1 MYEFSGATDRILK
14 MRDLVRNRCIEIDAS
29 RGEIV
34 TDVYK
39 ECQSYP
45 PLILDAVMLRE
56 ICRRKPIRV
65 EDFEVIVGNKGKG
78 FCGHSVYP
86 EWGPSWG
93 YIGAEMDKGLWNL
106 QDDGYYHN
114 APDALVPQK
123 IRPEEL
129 DKIQEI
135 SEWWT
140 PEKWKGTTC
149 DVWKPDYYDEL
160 KELCATPYT
169 DHNIGLL
176 HLPMGHDVAGY
187 EKIIRVGYKFIY
199 DQANDWM
206 EEHRGN
212 LLGHDIEKYI
222 FYKAVSIC
230 CEGAMTMVK
239 RYSEACSEKA
249 KETTDPARK
258 AELEKMA
265 DGLMWISENP
275 ARNFWEAVQGIMMYQ
290 VFINEE
296 TIIPSP
302 ALGRFDQYV
311 WPYLEKDLANGD
323 ITLEQAQEIVDGFF
337 LKCNC
342 FYSAGPDAATVITGV
357 GNTYQHTTI
366 GGVNRDTGEDATNPV
381 TYMVLETVGR
391 LKLHD
396 PTISLRIN
404 KNTPDKLWE
413 CALSTSKLV
422 GGLPLFQNDEVII
435 PTLMKQ
441 RHFTLRDARDY
452 GVIGCQ
458 EIVGCGN
465 DWPAGNGAHPPNATV
480 YWSVILDMALNDGQ
494 NPMNKAQ
501 ASLHTGYLYEMTN
514 IEQVHNAFEKMIRY
528 IFRMY
533 ISTQNYT
540 EYVSRITCPQPGYS
554 MSIEG
559 CMESGYDVMNGGAKY
574 NAYGGT
580 ATGLATVADSF
591 TTIKY
596 MCFDHDYC
604 TTRELYDAFMA
615 NWEGYEE
622 LRQRCLNEVPH
633 YGNADPYAD
642 MELKWCVD
650 LWVQLCSEITGLR
663 EDIYTAG
670 MYGAADHVAQ
680 GYETWATP
688 DGRLAGTPIADAMS
702 PAQARDK
709 NGPTAIFQSTL
720 CFDHHR
726 FLGGMALNI
735 RMHPTVLS
743 NDQGLEKL
751 RDMSRTFL
759 DEGGM
764 EFQYNVVD
772 TDTLRDAQETPEDY
786 HDLVVRIAGYSAY
799 FVELDHDLQND
810 IISRN
815 ENMI

>member
-1 MYEFSGATDRILK
+1 MYEFRSVTDRIAH
-14 MRDLVRNRCIEIDAS
+14 MRDLVRDRCIKVDAE
-29 RGEIV
+29 RGKIV
-34 TDVYK
+34 TESWKKY
-39 ECQSYP
+39 ESYP
-45 PLILDAVMLRE
+45 PIIKRSMTLRD
-56 ICRRKPIRV
+56 ICEQMTVRI
-65 EDFEVIVGNKGKG
+65 EDFEIIVGNKGNE
-78 FCGHSVYP
+78 FCGSPVYP
-86 EWGPSWG
+86 EWGPSWI
-93 YIGAEMDKGLWNL
+93 YITEGIKNGEWTLRE
-106 QDDGYYHN
+106 DGYYHN
-114 APDALVPQK
+114 ADNSLVPQ
-123 IRPEEL
+123 RVLPEDVEAFHEMA
-129 DKIQEI
+129 K
-135 SEWWT
+135 WWT
-140 PEKWKGTTC
+140 PDKWTGAMC
-149 DVWKPDYYDEL
+149 EAWKPDYYDEL

-176 HLPMGHDVAGY
+176 TIPMGHDVAGY
-187 EKIIRVGYKFIY
+187 EKIIRVGYKFIH
-199 DQANDWM
+199 DQALDWM

-212 LLGHDIEKYI
+212 LLGHDIERYM
-222 FYKAVSIC
+222 FYKAVSIVS
-230 CEGAMTMVK
+230 EGAMTLVK
-239 RYSEACSEKA
+239 RYAALAAQKA
-249 KETTDPARK
+249 KECTDPARK
-258 AELEKMA
+258 AELEFMA
-265 DGLMWISENP
+265 DGLEWISENP

-290 VFINEE
+290 VFINAE
-296 TIIPSP
+296 TVIPSP

-311 WPYLEKDLANGD
+311 WPFLEKDLAEGK
-323 ITLEQAQEIVDGFF
+323 ITMDQAQEIVDGFF

-342 FYSAGPDAATVITGV
+342 YYSAGPDAATIITGV

-366 GGVNRDTGEDATNPV
+366 GGVNRDTGEDGTNPV

-404 KNTPDKLWE
+404 KNTPAELWE
-413 CALSTSKLV
+413 CALTTSKLV

-441 RHFTLRDARDY
+441 RGFTLRDARDY

-465 DWPAGNGAHPPNATV
+465 DWPAGNGMHPPNATI
-480 YWSVILDMALNDGQ
+480 YWSVILDMALNNGQ

-501 ASLHTGYLYEMTN
+501 ANCYTGYLYEMTN
-514 IEQVHNAFEKMIRY
+514 IEQVHNAFEKMVRY

-540 EYVSRITCPQPGYS
+540 EYISRWMCPQPGYS

-574 NAYGGT
+574 NAFGGT
-580 ATGLATVADSF
+580 ATGLATVADSL

-596 MCFDHDYC
+596 MCFDNNYC
-604 TTRELYDAFMA
+604 TTRELYDAFMN

-622 LRQRCLNEVPH
+622 LRQRILNEVPH

-650 LWVQLCSEITGLR
+650 LWAQLASEVYGMR
-663 EDIYTAG
+663 ADVYTAG

-709 NGPTAIFQSTL
+709 NGPTAIFQSTC

-735 RMHPTVLS
+735 RMHPSVLA
-743 NDQGLEKL
+743 NDEGLEKL
-751 RDMSRTFL
+751 AQMTQAYFE
-759 DEGGM
+759 EGGL
-764 EFQYNVVD
+764 EVQYNVVD
-772 TDTLRDAQETPEDY
+772 TDTLREAQEEPEKF

-799 FVELDHDLQND
+799 FVELDRDLQND
-810 IISRN
+810 IIARN
-815 ENMI
+815 ENTI